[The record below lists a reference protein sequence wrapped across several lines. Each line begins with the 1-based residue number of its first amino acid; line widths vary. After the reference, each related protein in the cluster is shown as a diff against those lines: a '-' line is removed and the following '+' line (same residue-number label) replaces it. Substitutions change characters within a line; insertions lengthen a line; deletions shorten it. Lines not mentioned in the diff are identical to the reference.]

1 VPTDR
6 AEELEARGDREEAEE
21 RRDRQVMEVLQELR
35 VAITGGQILFGFL
48 LTVPFTQRWGDTDDF
63 QRVLF
68 LVTLLAVA
76 SATGFFIAPTS
87 VHRIRFHQRD
97 RSFLVG
103 YANVMAIAGL
113 ACLSVAML
121 SAVLLITDVV
131 FSRGTAVVA
140 TVALAVVLLVTWFA
154 VPVARYL
161 SDR

>member
-1 VPTDR
+1 MPDDR
-6 AEELEARGDREEAEE
+6 AEELEVQGEREQAEE

-63 QRVLF
+63 QRILF

-76 SATGFFIAPTS
+76 GATGLFIAPTS

-97 RSFLVG
+97 RGFLVG

-113 ACLSVAML
+113 VCLSVAMTAAL
-121 SAVLLITDVV
+121 MLITDVV
-131 FSRGTAVVA
+131 FSRATAVA
-140 TVALAVVLLVTWFA
+140 STAALAGLLLVTWFA
-154 VPVARYL
+154 VPVGRYL
-161 SDR
+161 RDR